1 MDELLLIK
9 DAKRGDLDSFNTLV
23 LEYQEL
29 VFNTAYRI
37 MGEEES
43 AADATQE
50 AFISAFT
57 HINSF
62 RGGSFRSWLLRTV
75 TNACYDILRTKKRRP
90 TTPLEPLSNED
101 EEIESPAWIADP
113 DSSPSEEFEK
123 LELEHAIQHC
133 LENLPMDYR
142 TVIILADI
150 QEMDYMEVATATKN
164 PLGTVKSRLA
174 RARLRMRECLQDFW
188 ELLPSSFRLDSRIS
202 Q

>member
-62 RGGSFRSWLLRTV
+62 RGGSFKSWLLRTV

>member
-1 MDELLLIK
+1 MDESLLIK
-9 DAKRGDLDSFNTLV
+9 DAKQGDLNSFNTLV
-23 LEYQEL
+23 LEYQEI

-37 MGEEES
+37 MGDEDS
-43 AADATQE
+43 AADATQD

-57 HINSF
+57 HISSF
-62 RGGSFRSWLLRTV
+62 RGGSFKSWLLRTV
-75 TNACYDILRTKKRRP
+75 TNACYDILRTHKRRP
-90 TTPLEPLSNED
+90 TVPLEPTSADD

-113 DSSPSEEFEK
+113 DSSPVEDVESM
-123 LELEHAIQHC
+123 ELEHAIQHC
-133 LENLPMDYR
+133 LENLPIDYR

-150 QEMDYMEVATATKN
+150 QEMDYREVATATKN

-188 ELLPSSFRLDSRIS
+188 ELLPSSMRLENRIS

>member
-62 RGGSFRSWLLRTV
+62 RGGSFKSWLLRTV

-90 TTPLEPLSNED
+90 TTPLEPISNED

>member
-1 MDELLLIK
+1 MDESLLIE
-9 DAKRGDLDSFNTLV
+9 DAQKGDLDSFNLLV
-23 LEYQEL
+23 LEYQEV

-37 MGEEES
+37 MGEDES

-62 RGGSFRSWLLRTV
+62 RGGSFKSWLLRTV
-75 TNACYDILRTKKRRP
+75 TNACYDILRTRKRRP
-90 TTPLEPLSNED
+90 TVPLEPLSIYD
-101 EEIESPAWIADP
+101 EEIESPSWIADP
-113 DSSPSEEFEK
+113 ASSPVEEAETA
-123 LELEHAIQHC
+123 ELEHAIQHC
-133 LENLPMDYR
+133 LDNLPLDFR

-150 QEMDYMEVATATKN
+150 QELDYKEVAKATKN
-164 PLGTVKSRLA
+164 PLGTVKSRIA

-188 ELLPSSFRLDSRIS
+188 ELLPTSFRLDSRTP

>member
-1 MDELLLIK
+1 MDEFLLIK
-9 DAKRGDLDSFNTLV
+9 DAKKGDLDSFNTLV

-29 VFNTAYRI
+29 VFNTAFRI

-90 TTPLEPLSNED
+90 TTPLEPISNED

-133 LENLPMDYR
+133 LENLPLDYR

-150 QEMDYMEVATATKN
+150 QEMDYMEVATATRN

>member
-1 MDELLLIK
+1 MDEFLLIK
-9 DAKRGDLDSFNTLV
+9 DAKKGDLDSFNTLV

-29 VFNTAYRI
+29 VFNTAFRI

-90 TTPLEPLSNED
+90 TTTLEPISNED

-133 LENLPMDYR
+133 LENLPLDYR

-150 QEMDYMEVATATKN
+150 QEMDYMEVATATRN

>member
-1 MDELLLIK
+1 MDEFLLIK
-9 DAKRGDLDSFNTLV
+9 DAKKGDLDSFNTLV

-29 VFNTAYRI
+29 VFNTAFRI

-62 RGGSFRSWLLRTV
+62 RGGSFKSWLLRTV
-75 TNACYDILRTKKRRP
+75 TYACYDILRTKKRRP

-133 LENLPMDYR
+133 LENLPLDYR

-150 QEMDYMEVATATKN
+150 QEMDYMEVATATRN

>member
-1 MDELLLIK
+1 MDEFLLIK
-9 DAKRGDLDSFNTLV
+9 DAKKGDLDSFNTLV

-29 VFNTAYRI
+29 VFNTAFRI

-90 TTPLEPLSNED
+90 TTPLEPISNED

-133 LENLPMDYR
+133 LENLPLDYR